1 LVAGG
6 ADGATTIA
14 GRIARGELDF
24 FLVLPRSPH
33 LHLVVGRMDPG
44 GVGDAM
50 FGIVTF
56 IVLARPE
63 ITEAL
68 AFIVLVVLATAL
80 ITAYIVA
87 VQSLA
92 FWTGRTETIADQ
104 ALFGLITFSTYPER
118 LFGGPVRI
126 VLFTGVPTGVVSCVP
141 VRLIQS
147 WDWPLAA
154 AHVIV
159 VAGSVVVAV
168 TTFEIGLRRYQSG
181 SSLSMWG

>member
-1 LVAGG
+1 
-6 ADGATTIA
+6 
-14 GRIARGELDF
+14 
-24 FLVLPRSPH
+24 
-33 LHLVVGRMDPG
+33 MDPG

-50 FGIVTF
+50 FDIVTF

-92 FWTGRTETIADQ
+92 FWTGRAETIADQ

-126 VLFTGVPTGVVSCVP
+126 VLFTGVVSYVP

-168 TTFEIGLRRYQSG
+168 TTFEIGLGRYQSG
-181 SSLSMWG
+181 SSLSTWG